1 MDAIMP
7 DMANEENLE
16 GVEGG
21 GGPAPVGR
29 WGQDRRLEFIE
40 YRLRWAGRLN
50 RSDITRFFGISVP
63 QASLDLAEY
72 SRRAP
77 QNLDY
82 DKRTR
87 SYVLGNRFEPV
98 FPATNH
104 ERYLSDLL
112 RESDPSQVE
121 SPLGWHPAVACV
133 PAPGRHVNGDVVATI
148 VRAIREDQSLRVLY
162 QSMNRPE
169 PSARRLTPHALAHDG
184 QRWHLRAYC
193 HVHNDFRD
201 FVITRI
207 LAAEL
212 GEADR
217 SRGTE
222 DRQWH
227 HMLRL
232 TLAPHPELTEAQRR
246 AVELEYGMVS
256 GTCQFECREALLFYV
271 LRRLRLDGVPG
282 TAKEQ
287 QIILQNRVE
296 LEPFLPKSDFR

>member
-1 MDAIMP
+1 MG
-7 DMANEENLE
+7 NEEILE
-16 GVEGG
+16 RVEGS
-21 GGPAPVGR
+21 GGPAPVGH

-63 QASLDLAEY
+63 QASLDLAAY

-87 SYVLGNRFEPV
+87 TYVLGDRFDPV

-104 ERYLSDLL
+104 ERYLNDLL
-112 RESDPSQVE
+112 RESDPSQE
-121 SPLGWHPAVACV
+121 DSFLGWHPVVACV
-133 PAPGRHVNGDVVATI
+133 PVPGRHVNCDVVATI
-148 VRAIREDQSLRVLY
+148 VRAIRENQSLRVIY
-162 QSMNRPE
+162 QSMTRPE
-169 PSARRLTPHALAHDG
+169 PSTRRLTPHALAHDG
-184 QRWHLRAYC
+184 QRWHVRAYC
-193 HVHNDFRD
+193 HEHNEFRD

-207 LAAEL
+207 L
-212 GEADR
+212 EAGPSEPDR
-217 SRGTE
+217 PRGAE

-232 TLAPHPELTEAQRR
+232 TLAPHPELAEGQRR

-256 GTCQFECREALLFYV
+256 GTCQLECREALLFYV
-271 LRRLRLDGVPG
+271 LRRLRLDGVPRA
-282 TAKEQ
+282 AKEQ

-296 LEPFLPKSDFR
+296 LEPFLPK